1 MKKILLVSG
10 DSWTD
15 KSFISDFHPNL
26 DTSWP
31 KWPEML
37 AKKLDMDCV
46 NLGKMGAGN
55 EYIFSSLL
63 DEIVSLDNIGLVIA
77 AWSPCHRKDWR
88 RYNFWHNNAW
98 DPNKEIGINNNDIT
112 SHINKSFRY
121 YYSLQEVCKS
131 KKIPLKHFQMLHMFS
146 GYVYAN
152 PHSIISAD
160 KKDRKRFEILKHIHH
175 SPYFDKIND
184 DFKGWPGDGTLG
196 GYCIE
201 KNLWDGDEEKKK
213 YTISKADK
221 HPNAIGQ
228 KKIMD
233 FIYEQL

>member
-77 AWSPCHRKDWR
+77 AWSPCIKSSRR
-88 RYNFWHNNAW
+88 RYNFWH
-98 DPNKEIGINNNDIT
+98 ILVGIQIL
-112 SHINKSFRY
+112 Y
-121 YYSLQEVCKS
+121 Y
-131 KKIPLKHFQMLHMFS
+131 H
-146 GYVYAN
+146 
-152 PHSIISAD
+152 
-160 KKDRKRFEILKHIHH
+160 
-175 SPYFDKIND
+175 
-184 DFKGWPGDGTLG
+184 
-196 GYCIE
+196 
-201 KNLWDGDEEKKK
+201 
-213 YTISKADK
+213 
-221 HPNAIGQ
+221 
-228 KKIMD
+228 
-233 FIYEQL
+233 